1 MKTETI
7 TVNKIIADEGMIL
20 TDGEIYGRV
29 IYLAKGRSADEFHE
43 ITEEEYNRLQEENA
57 PEDLMIEESEGEEN
71 E

>member
-29 IYLAKGRSADEFHE
+29 IYLASGRSSGEFHE